1 MLIDTKNN
9 QNKVIARYKD
19 GRMVKG
25 FTLDFSPIKSIFHIA
40 TPKEQNE
47 ESTYEIE
54 MEELKAIFFVKS
66 HEGDKEYKEKKKF
79 EEVDSS
85 HLMGLK
91 IQVEFHDGEIIRGKT
106 MVYNANKKGF
116 FIFPVDPRSNNE
128 RIYVVSSA
136 LEKVLTGGAVED

>member
-1 MLIDTKNN
+1 MFIDIRNN

-25 FTLDFSPIKSIFHIA
+25 FTLDFSPTKSIFHIA
-40 TPKEQNE
+40 APKGQNG

-54 MEELKAIFFVKS
+54 TEELKAIFFVKS
-66 HEGDKEYKEKKKF
+66 LNGDKEYKEKKKF
-79 EEVDSS
+79 EEVESS

-91 IQVEFHDGEIIRGKT
+91 VQVEFRDGEIIRGKT
-106 MVYNANKKGF
+106 MVYKGNKKGF
-116 FIFPVDPRSNNE
+116 FIFPVDPLSNNE

>member
-1 MLIDTKNN
+1 MLSGAVGRRNRV
-9 QNKVIARYKD
+9 VIRFKD
-19 GRMVKG
+19 GKLLKG
-25 FTLDFSPIKSIFHIA
+25 YTLDFLPTKDSFHVIS
-40 TPKEQNE
+40 EQE
-47 ESTYEIE
+47 EDKGESYEVE
-54 MEELKAIFFVKS
+54 VEKLKAIFFVKS

-106 MVYNANKKGF
+106 MVYKANKKGF